1 MPRGIDPVI
10 EGDLDGTGMRF
21 GIVVAEFNDFITLK
35 LLDGAKSTLLE
46 NGVLESD
53 ITVAKV
59 PGSFEVPVVADG
71 MASSGNYDAVICLGA
86 VIKGET
92 DHYEYVSQGAAEGI
106 SRVALDNQIPVMF
119 GVLTT
124 HDVEQALDRCGGRK
138 GNEGESCAIS
148 AIKTV
153 NVLNK
158 LNNTG

>member
-1 MPRGIDPVI
+1 MLREMAPVI
-10 EGDLDGTGMRF
+10 EGDLNGTGMRF

-35 LLDGAKSTLLE
+35 LLDGAKSALLE
-46 NGVLESD
+46 NGVSESD
-53 ITVAKV
+53 ITIAKV
-59 PGSFEVPVVADG
+59 PGSFEIPLVADD
-71 MASSGNYDAVICLGA
+71 MASSGNHDAVICLGA

-106 SRVALDNQIPVMF
+106 SRVVLVKRFPVMF

-124 HDVEQALDRCGGRK
+124 HNVEQALDRCGGRK

>member
-1 MPRGIDPVI
+1 M
-10 EGDLDGTGMRF
+10 
-21 GIVVAEFNDFITLK
+21 
-35 LLDGAKSTLLE
+35 
-46 NGVLESD
+46 
-53 ITVAKV
+53 
-59 PGSFEVPVVADG
+59 ADG
-71 MASSGNYDAVICLGA
+71 MASSGNHDAVICLGA

-124 HDVEQALDRCGGRK
+124 HNVEQALDRCGGRK

-153 NVLNK
+153 NVLNQI
-158 LNNTG
+158 NNTG

>member
-1 MPRGIDPVI
+1 MI

-53 ITVAKV
+53 ITIAKV

-124 HDVEQALDRCGGRK
+124 HNIEQALDRCGGRK

-153 NVLNK
+153 NVLNQI
-158 LNNTG
+158 NSTG

>member
-1 MPRGIDPVI
+1 MI

-53 ITVAKV
+53 ITIAKV

-124 HDVEQALDRCGGRK
+124 HNIEQALDRCGGRK

-153 NVLNK
+153 NVLNQI
-158 LNNTG
+158 NNTA

>member
-1 MPRGIDPVI
+1 M
-10 EGDLDGTGMRF
+10 
-21 GIVVAEFNDFITLK
+21 
-35 LLDGAKSTLLE
+35 LE
-46 NGVLESD
+46 NGVSESD
-53 ITVAKV
+53 ITIAKV
-59 PGSFEVPVVADG
+59 PGSFEIPLVADD
-71 MASSGNYDAVICLGA
+71 MASSGNHDAVICLGA

-106 SRVALDNQIPVMF
+106 SRVALDNRIPVMF

-124 HDVEQALDRCGGRK
+124 HNVEQALDRCGGRK

>member
-1 MPRGIDPVI
+1 MI
-10 EGDLDGTGMRF
+10 EGDLNGTGMRF

-35 LLDGAKSTLLE
+35 LLDGAKSALLK
-46 NGVLESD
+46 NGVSESD
-53 ITVAKV
+53 ITIAKV
-59 PGSFEVPVVADG
+59 PGSFEIPVVADD
-71 MASSGNYDAVICLGA
+71 MASSGNHDAVICLGA

-106 SRVALDNQIPVMF
+106 SRVALDNRIPVIF

-124 HDVEQALDRCGGRK
+124 HNVEQALDRCGGRK

>member
-35 LLDGAKSTLLE
+35 LLDGAKSALLE
-46 NGVLESD
+46 HGVSESD

-59 PGSFEVPVVADG
+59 PGSFEIPVVADG
-71 MASSGNYDAVICLGA
+71 MASSGNHDAVICLGA

-124 HDVEQALDRCGGRK
+124 HNVEQALDRCGGRK
-138 GNEGESCAIS
+138 GNEGDSCATS
-148 AIKTV
+148 AIRTV
-153 NVLNK
+153 NVLNQI
-158 LNNTG
+158 NNTA

>member
-1 MPRGIDPVI
+1 MPRETIPVI
-10 EGDLDGTGMRF
+10 EGALNGFGMRF

-35 LLDGAKSTLLE
+35 LLDGAKSALLK

-53 ITVAKV
+53 ITVAKI
-59 PGSFEVPVVADG
+59 PGSFEIPVVADG

-106 SRVALDNQIPVMF
+106 SRVALDNQTPVMF

-124 HDVEQALDRCGGRK
+124 HNVEQALDRCGGRK
-138 GNEGESCAIS
+138 GNEGEICAIS

-153 NVLNK
+153 NVLNQI
-158 LNNTG
+158 NNTG

>member
-1 MPRGIDPVI
+1 MI

-53 ITVAKV
+53 ITIAKV

-124 HDVEQALDRCGGRK
+124 HNIEQALDRCGGRK

>member
-1 MPRGIDPVI
+1 MI

-53 ITVAKV
+53 ITIAKV

-92 DHYEYVSQGAAEGI
+92 DHYEYVSQGEAEGI

-124 HDVEQALDRCGGRK
+124 HNIEQALDRCGGPK

-153 NVLNK
+153 NVLNQI
-158 LNNTG
+158 NNTG